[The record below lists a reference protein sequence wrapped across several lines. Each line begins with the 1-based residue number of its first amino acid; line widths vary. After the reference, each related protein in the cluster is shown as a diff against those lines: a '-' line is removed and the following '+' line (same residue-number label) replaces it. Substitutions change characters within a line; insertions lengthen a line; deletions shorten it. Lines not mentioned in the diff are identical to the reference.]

1 MRVLQTY
8 IRIYVSDMDTSLT
21 FYENLLGAVSTFRFK
36 YEVAGLELASVGNI
50 LILAGSDQALE
61 PFRKTKATFK
71 VDNIQEFY
79 SHLISSGCRVI
90 RELTRVPTGI
100 NLTVQH
106 PDGEIFEYV
115 QHHEHKARAFPSCGY
130 CAF

>member
-1 MRVLQTY
+1 MRLLQTY
-8 IRIYVSDMDTSLT
+8 IRVCVSDMNTSLK
-21 FYENLLGAVSTFRFK
+21 FYESLLGETSTFRFR
-36 YEVAGLELASVGNI
+36 YEAAGLELASVGDI

-71 VDNIQEFY
+71 VDNIHEFY
-79 SHLISSGCRVI
+79 DHLVSSGCRVI
-90 RELTRVPTGI
+90 RDLARVPTGT

-115 QHHEHKARAFPSCGY
+115 QHHD
-130 CAF
+130 